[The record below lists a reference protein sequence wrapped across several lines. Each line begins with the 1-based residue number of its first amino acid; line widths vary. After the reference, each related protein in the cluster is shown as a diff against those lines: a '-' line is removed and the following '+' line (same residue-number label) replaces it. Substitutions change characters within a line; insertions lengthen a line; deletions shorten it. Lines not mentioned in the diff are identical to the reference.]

1 MKKENNTE
9 VTIKK
14 IPLKPL
20 LDILQDVWE
29 KGADYVDI
37 IGVTGDVQNNVLIAI
52 RDDYMNSEEE
62 EEQSPKEEKHD
73 GDGDDI
79 QEDDDSLT
87 DDELNLLL

>member
-62 EEQSPKEEKHD
+62 EEQSPKKETPD
-73 GDGDDI
+73 GGDD
-79 QEDDDSLT
+79 EDSLT
-87 DDELNLLL
+87 DDQLNLLL

>member
-1 MKKENNTE
+1 MI
-9 VTIKK
+9 IKK

-52 RDDYMNSEEE
+52 RDDYMNSDDDDDDEEE
-62 EEQSPKEEKHD
+62 EKKHSLKEETPD
-73 GDGDDI
+73 GGDDD
-79 QEDDDSLT
+79 EDSLT
-87 DDELNLLL
+87 DDQLNLLL

>member
-9 VTIKK
+9 ITIKK

-62 EEQSPKEEKHD
+62 EEQSPKKETPD
-73 GDGDDI
+73 GGDD
-79 QEDDDSLT
+79 EDSLT
-87 DDELNLLL
+87 DDQLNLLL